1 MDAKKWGSA
10 SLLAIALLVCYNG
23 AQPGLYE
30 MRTNPKIYPGTKA
43 KTEAYGPSMVWLD
56 RVMNGGSGSTVNRQA
71 TKLDMKILSSM
82 MVAGMASGFRSQV
95 ANLLWMQ
102 QDTYSDKGETQRV
115 IPIMEAVV
123 TLDPQFVDA
132 WSTTGWHWAYNLYA
146 DAADKTVSSQFRINP
161 NDPNSELDPKK
172 VRAQQDICLKTGLD
186 YLARGAAANPDT
198 YRLWFEN
205 GYTRAYKAG
214 LEDDEA
220 VRLMSIARQQ
230 ADARVTK
237 LENDKTGRSI
247 DTIGHM
253 MAHVYENRPDFTK
266 ALQAWQD
273 TLLVDDTSK
282 LPADEQIHASDI
294 PMLYAAGEYWG
305 RYGTHYDEIV
315 NFYNSADAT
324 VKAQI
329 KKLIPDV
336 ERMCAAHAVRM
347 RTSRTQPTPTGAYVS
362 LVARYLPAWKLSQS
376 GKTEEAIATMQGV
389 IKAQPK
395 YHLQGLPV
403 LAQVLA
409 MRGDSPANIQKLLAE
424 TVETEQK
431 AVQEIGL
438 HFLAVLYEKAAAETS
453 GAKSTNFSRL
463 AYETWYRA
471 RVRNALDFYARTNT
485 YRLEDKFGFQLSP
498 QTIANMENSR
508 NKNLPPSGDVDPP
521 PSMLTPK

>member
-1 MDAKKWGSA
+1 MDGKKWGSA
-10 SLLAIALLVCYNG
+10 SLLAVFLLICYNG
-23 AQPGLYE
+23 AQPGLYA
-30 MRTNPKIYPGTKA
+30 MRTNPEIIPGTKA
-43 KTEAYGPSMVWLD
+43 KTAAYGPSMAWLD
-56 RVMNGGSGSTVNRQA
+56 RVMNGGSGSATHRSE
-71 TKLDMKILSSM
+71 TKLDLKILSSM

-102 QDTYSDKGETQRV
+102 YDEYSDKGESQRV

-123 TLDPQFVDA
+123 TLDPQFIDA

-146 DAADKTVSSQFRINP
+146 DAADPTVHPEMAN
-161 NDPNSELDPKK
+161 DPKK
-172 VRAQQDICLKTGLD
+172 VRAQQDKCLDIGLE

-214 LEDDEA
+214 IDDEET
-220 VRLMSIARQQ
+220 VRLMRIGREQ
-230 ADARVTK
+230 ADARVVQ
-237 LENDKTGRSI
+237 LENNKTGRSI

-253 MAHVYENRPDFTK
+253 IGHVYEDRPDFTK

-282 LPADEQIHASDI
+282 MPVDQQIHPSDI

-315 NFYNSADAT
+315 KFYNSSDPA

-347 RTSRTQPTPTGAYVS
+347 RTSATQPTPTGAYIS
-362 LVARYLPAWKLSQS
+362 LVARYLPAWKLYQA
-376 GKTEEAIATMQGV
+376 GKTEEALTTMLGV
-389 IKAQPK
+389 MNVGMNPVGVK
-395 YHLQGLPV
+395 YHLQGLPI

-409 MRGDSPANIQKLLAE
+409 MRGDSPANIQKMVADSIM
-424 TVETEQK
+424 TEQLTT
-431 AVQEIGL
+431 QEIGL
-438 HFLAVLYEKAAAETS
+438 HFLAVLYEKAATETT
-453 GAKSTNFSRL
+453 GEKSKGYYRL

-471 RVRNALDFYARTNT
+471 RARNALDFYAKTNT
-485 YRLEDKFGFQLSP
+485 YRLEDKFGFQAP
-498 QTIANMENSR
+498 QEIIANIKKSR
-508 NKNLPPSGDVDPP
+508 EHGLPQSNAVAPP
-521 PSMLTPK
+521 PSLVAPQ